1 MELSEEVVDEFM
13 EEVPMSVRLAK
24 FCSKTG
30 KKFSS
35 KSENNSGN
43 NRPKPDKNQRKEKG
57 LKVRVEKDNLID
69 NELETYVAD
78 SDSY

>member
-1 MELSEEVVDEFM
+1 MVIIG
-13 EEVPMSVRLAK
+13 RNQ
-24 FCSKTG
+24 T
-30 KKFSS
+30 
-35 KSENNSGN
+35 
-43 NRPKPDKNQRKEKG
+43 KNQRKEKG